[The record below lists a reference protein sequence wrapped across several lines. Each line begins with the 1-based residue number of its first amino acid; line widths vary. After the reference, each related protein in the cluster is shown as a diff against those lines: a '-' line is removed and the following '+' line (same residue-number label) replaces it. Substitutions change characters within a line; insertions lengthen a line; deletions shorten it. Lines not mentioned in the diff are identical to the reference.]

1 MNVLWGQSD
10 EESKKEYGRRR
21 APVNGDPDDVER
33 ILDTLLD
40 SKKPIIIAGHG
51 VLYAEAWDELMQLA
65 ELLQIPVTT
74 SLWGRVRFQKTM
86 NYHLEFLVE
95 RSQGCWS
102 FCK

>member
-1 MNVLWGQSD
+1 M
-10 EESKKEYGRRR
+10 
-21 APVNGDPDDVER
+21 ER

-74 SLWGRVRFQKTM
+74 SLLGRVRFQK
-86 NYHLEFLVE
+86 HELSLGV
-95 RSQGCWS
+95 SWS
-102 FCK
+102 NDH